1 MLKWLEEEV
10 ESSVDGFQRWQLVV
24 ATAAFTLTVMALRDL
39 FNHREDVWEG
49 MRKRAFRML
58 RSIPAVQRRISEVL
72 DASRR
77 ELEKGMF
84 AYSGRTKNRV
94 PLRVLPPTG
103 WSKEQ
108 VLQAA
113 SDDLAQ
119 GKYDWRDGKISG
131 GTFSGD
137 NDVYTNL
144 LEHLY
149 GKFALS
155 NPLHADVF
163 PGVRKMEAE
172 IVRMTVTLFHGNEEQ
187 CGCITSGGSESIL
200 MAVKAMRDWG
210 RDVKGI
216 NKAEIV
222 ACVTA
227 HAAFS
232 KAADILGM
240 KLRQVKMDPETCKV
254 NLSAMRRAIN
264 GNTVMLVASAPG
276 FPHGIIDD
284 VEGVAALGRRHGVP
298 VHVDCCMGGF
308 LLPFMER
315 AGYPL
320 APFDFRVPGVT
331 SISADTHKYGNAPKG
346 SSVVMYRSGAFRH
359 HQYFT
364 KMDWPGGIYGTPTV
378 PGSRPGGSVAVCW
391 GALLYHGV
399 AGYTETTRT
408 IINTARGIK
417 NLLKAVPGLEVF
429 GDPLTSIV
437 AFRSKEDDIYK
448 IGDILGQ
455 RGWHL
460 NFIQYP
466 PGIHICVTSLQAA
479 SDFPRRFV
487 SDVNDAVQEVR
498 KRPDG
503 LAGVGKVYG
512 TAAGIPDKSLVGEAA
527 KMLLTCY
534 YETGPAGGRGIEE
547 IGNEEDG
554 QEI

>member
-1 MLKWLEEEV
+1 MENVHLMLKWLEEEV

-131 GTFSGD
+131 GTFSGG

-172 IVRMTVTLFHGNEEQ
+172 IVRMTVSLFHGNEEQ

-264 GNTVMLVASAPG
+264 GNTVM
-276 FPHGIIDD
+276 
-284 VEGVAALGRRHGVP
+284 
-298 VHVDCCMGGF
+298 
-308 LLPFMER
+308 
-315 AGYPL
+315 
-320 APFDFRVPGVT
+320 
-331 SISADTHKYGNAPKG
+331 YGNAPKG

-455 RGWHL
+455 HGWHL